1 MRHNR
6 MFVRTAAV
14 ATAVALVGH
23 MIRTI
28 RTAAASRHVSS
39 LVALLAPAVVATSSG
54 AQDKPI
60 GVELRPFVGA
70 YVPTG
75 RHADLL
81 RSGAL
86 VGFQGARELNHF
98 LSVVG
103 TVAWLPNE
111 DRTTSFDAAVDL
123 YTYDLGAEVGS
134 SKSLWT
140 GAVLRPFVGLGI
152 GGRSFGYRNREP
164 QPQHDLTGYAA
175 LGGQLRAGRVGRRRV
190 DLRVEA
196 RGYATGFKGLTGE
209 LGRTERRTDV
219 TIATGL
225 AVAL

>member
-6 MFVRTAAV
+6 LLVGTAVV
-14 ATAVALVGH
+14 ATIV
-23 MIRTI
+23 
-28 RTAAASRHVSS
+28 
-39 LVALLAPAVVATSSG
+39 LAATSSG

-70 YVPTG
+70 YVPTA

-86 VGFQGARELNHF
+86 VGFQGAREVNHY

-111 DRTTSFDAAVDL
+111 DQTASFDAAVDL
-123 YTYDLGAEVGS
+123 YAYDLGAELGS
-134 SKSLWT
+134 SKSLRT
-140 GAVLRPFVGLGI
+140 GAVLRPFLGLGL

-164 QPQHDLTGYAA
+164 QPQHELAAYAA
-175 LGGQLRAGRVGRRRV
+175 LGGQLRVTHVARRRL

-196 RGYATGFKGLTGE
+196 RGYMTGFKGLTGE
-209 LGRTERRTDV
+209 LARTQTRTDV

>member
-1 MRHNR
+1 MWHNR
-6 MFVRTAAV
+6 LFVGPAAI
-14 ATAVALVGH
+14 AIAV
-23 MIRTI
+23 
-28 RTAAASRHVSS
+28 
-39 LVALLAPAVVATSSG
+39 LAATSSG
-54 AQDKPI
+54 AQDNPM

-70 YVPTG
+70 YVPAG

-81 RSGAL
+81 RTGAL
-86 VGFQGARELNHF
+86 VGVQGARDVNHY

-111 DRTTSFDAAVDL
+111 DKTTSFDAAVDL
-123 YTYDLGAEVGS
+123 YAYDLGAEVGS
-134 SKSLWT
+134 SKSLWN
-140 GAVLRPFVGLGI
+140 GAVLRPFLGLGL

-164 QPQHDLTGYAA
+164 QPQHEPASYAA
-175 LGGQLRAGRVGRRRV
+175 LGGQLRVVRVGRRHV
-190 DLRVEA
+190 HLRVEA

-209 LGRTERRTDV
+209 LARTQTRNDV